1 MRYIEQLNILVTG
14 SWNNKNIT
22 RWSVPDF
29 NELNKA
35 TTQNNVIKVEIMS
48 ESNDRV
54 HLVTIDNLGYIN
66 IWNLKRIND
75 NNYNIKIIN

>member
-1 MRYIEQLNILVTG
+1 M
-14 SWNNKNIT
+14 NIT
-22 RWSVPDF
+22 IWSVPDF